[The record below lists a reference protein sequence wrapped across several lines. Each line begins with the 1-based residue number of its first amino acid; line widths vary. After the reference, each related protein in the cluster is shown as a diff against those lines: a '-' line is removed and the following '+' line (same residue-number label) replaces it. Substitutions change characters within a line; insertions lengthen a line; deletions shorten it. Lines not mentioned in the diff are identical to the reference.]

1 MTTSKRDY
9 YEVLGIPKNASE
21 EDVKK
26 AFRKLALEYH
36 PDRNKE
42 EGAENRFKEVNE
54 AYQVLSNQK
63 KRAEYDR
70 FGHATVGAGRGF
82 DGHENFGGFGD
93 IFDAFFGGG
102 GFESGGRPRAGGAKR
117 GADLQYSIAID
128 FEEAVFG
135 ADKEIEIDRVDV
147 CTACQGARSEP
158 GSSPTMCGNCR
169 GSGQVRRSHQG
180 LFGQFYQVSTCNSCQ
195 GEGSIITQPCKRCNG
210 AGRER
215 RNRKLVVAVPAGI
228 EDSTQIRLSREGE
241 AGSGG
246 GRPGD
251 LYVVVRVRE
260 HEVFER
266 FGSDIHLTM
275 PINVFQAT
283 LGATVQAPTLEG
295 EVELEVPAGTQ
306 PGQTFTLKGKGVPH
320 LRSRQRGDQLV
331 TVQVEIPA
339 ALTEEQRAVFKELGS
354 MMGDENFNENG
365 KGFFDKL
372 KDALGAE

>member
-42 EGAENRFKEVNE
+42 EGAEDRFKEVNE

-63 KRAEYDR
+63 KRADYDR
-70 FGHATVGAGRGF
+70 FGHANVGAGRGF
-82 DGHENFGGFGD
+82 EGFDNFGGFGD

-102 GFESGGRPRAGGAKR
+102 VESGTRQRAGGAKR
-117 GADLQYSIAID
+117 GADLQYSIAIE

-135 ADKEIEIDRVDV
+135 VEKEIEIDRVDV
-147 CTACQGARSEP
+147 CAACQGARSEP
-158 GSSPTMCGNCR
+158 GSNPTMCADCR
-169 GSGQVRRSHQG
+169 GSGKVRRSHQG
-180 LFGQFYQVSTCNSCQ
+180 LFGQFYQVSTCNACQ
-195 GEGSIITQPCKRCNG
+195 GEGSLITEPCKRCNG

-215 RNRKLVVAVPAGI
+215 RTRKLVVAVPAGI

-241 AGSGG
+241 AGSSG

-260 HEVFER
+260 HEMFER
-266 FGSDIHLTM
+266 SGSDIHLTL

-306 PGQTFTLKGKGVPH
+306 PGQQFTLKGKGVPH

-331 TVQVEIPA
+331 TVQVQIPSS
-339 ALTEEQRAVFKELGS
+339 LSENQRAVFRELGS
-354 MMGDENFNENG
+354 MMGDGDFGEND

>member
-42 EGAENRFKEVNE
+42 EGAEDRFKEVNE

-63 KRAEYDR
+63 KRADYDR
-70 FGHATVGAGRGF
+70 FGHANVGAGRGF
-82 DGHENFGGFGD
+82 EGFDNFGGFGD

-102 GFESGGRPRAGGAKR
+102 VESGTRQRTGGAKR
-117 GADLQYSIAID
+117 GADLQYSIAIE

-135 ADKEIEIDRVDV
+135 VEKEIEIDRVDV
-147 CTACQGARSEP
+147 CAACQGARSEP
-158 GSSPTMCGNCR
+158 GSNPTMCADCR
-169 GSGQVRRSHQG
+169 GSGKVRRSHQG
-180 LFGQFYQVSTCNSCQ
+180 LFGQFYQVSTCNACQ
-195 GEGSIITQPCKRCNG
+195 GEGSLITEPCKRCNG

-215 RNRKLVVAVPAGI
+215 RTRKLVVAVPAGI

-241 AGSGG
+241 AGSSG

-260 HEVFER
+260 HEMFER
-266 FGSDIHLTM
+266 SGSDIHLTL

-306 PGQTFTLKGKGVPH
+306 PGQQFTLKGKGVPH

-331 TVQVEIPA
+331 TVQVQIPSS
-339 ALTEEQRAVFKELGS
+339 LSENQRAVFRELGS
-354 MMGDENFNENG
+354 MMGDGDFGEND